1 MVVKLMKFANTSA
14 PIRIMNSMEVVRA
27 DSSSTSRSTP
37 QRGTGARANTNA
49 PNAPIPA
56 PSVAVKIPA

>member
-1 MVVKLMKFANTSA
+1 MKFANTSA
-14 PIRIMNSMEVVRA
+14 PIRIMNSIEVVRA

-37 QRGTGARANTNA
+37 QLSDRRARANTNA